1 MKFNSQLTQ
10 CLRMKLKRKKSQLE
24 KEKKKLELT
33 ELTCQA
39 RGPSHEFR
47 ITL

>member
-1 MKFNSQLTQ
+1 MFKDEIKKKKKSI
-10 CLRMKLKRKKSQLE
+10 RKRKE
-24 KEKKKLELT
+24 KLELT